1 MITDLLEFPAVAVPR
16 RAGLSWMLV
25 ASSLLLLGLLLYVMF
40 GSYLPAKQLL
50 TALEAE
56 LREVYAR
63 EAALQTKLELQD
75 RRSDLRDQQLAA
87 LRAERDSL
95 ARRIVELEREL
106 SALRS
111 RRR

>member
-1 MITDLLEFPAVAVPR
+1 MITDLLEFPAVAVLR
-16 RAGLSWMLV
+16 RAGLPWMVV

-87 LRAERDSL
+87 LRAERESL